1 MQVFEEALKTWSEKQ
16 KLERPISAR
25 QNTLTEE
32 ESNILQ
38 SFVEATEV
46 LIKRYYILYSVQVYF
61 ME

>member
-46 LIKRYYILYSVQVYF
+46 LIKRYLAHV
-61 ME
+61 